1 MRRQASSAVQ
11 AARPRQMASTPHQS
25 VFSFTNASLS
35 FAPRGAFA
43 EPPAPEGRAAYPC
56 LPLLP
61 VAPSQSLRR
70 PRVGRLTMPSPPPRG
85 AFAEPPAPEG
95 RAILRP
101 YSMTLLTAR
110 LKQQLGTTQECLP
123 DPPPTST

>member
-43 EPPAPEGRAAYPC
+43 EPPAPEGRAACPC
-56 LPLLP
+56 LHLLP

-70 PRVGRLTMPSPPPRG
+70 PRVGQLTGLLLFDELAHGP
-85 AFAEPPAPEG
+85 AEAAVGHHAGVLARSAAPQHVDV
-95 RAILRP
+95 L
-101 YSMTLLTAR
+101 
-110 LKQQLGTTQECLP
+110 
-123 DPPPTST
+123 

>member
-1 MRRQASSAVQ
+1 
-11 AARPRQMASTPHQS
+11 MASTPHQS

-35 FAPRGAFA
+35 FA
-43 EPPAPEGRAAYPC
+43 
-56 LPLLP
+56 
-61 VAPSQSLRR
+61 
-70 PRVGRLTMPSPPPRG
+70 PRG

>member
-61 VAPSQSLRR
+61 VAPRR
-70 PRVGRLTMPSPPPRG
+70 ASGARGSGGLPMPPAPLRG

-95 RAILRP
+95 RTILRP